1 LPPTVQGILAARID
15 RQPSEHKK
23 LLQTLSVIG
32 RESSF
37 DLLTQVASPSDTQLE
52 QMLAELRGAEF
63 IYEQP
68 AAGRVEY
75 VFKHAL
81 TQEVAYNSLLIE
93 RRKQLH
99 EQAGQALESIFA
111 GQVDDHLSQL
121 AHHYSHSGN
130 LDKAIEY
137 LGRAGQQAMQRS
149 AHADAVGNLSSA
161 IELLQHLPESP
172 ERIQRELLLHLTFGP
187 ALMAIKGFI
196 APEVERA
203 YTRARELCERL
214 DNPPELF
221 PVLFGLQTVYHLRGE
236 LRAAYELDQRLLS
249 RAQGMHDPALL
260 VFAHLALG
268 NTSYSMGE
276 WLVAREHLEMAI
288 SLYDRERHRP
298 LALRYLGLDAGIGS
312 LSYLALTLSQLGY
325 PDQALRKSNEALA
338 LAQALSDPLGVALA
352 EAFGGNLRQLRRDA
366 RATQE
371 AAERLNA
378 LSAEHGFPFFLT
390 WATTM
395 RGCAIAEQG
404 RNEEGIEK
412 MREGLAA
419 LNRTTRP
426 QYLCLLAK
434 ACIETGRLHDGQSAL
449 TETLALADEHELRSY
464 EAEANRLMGDLLL
477 KQNSNTAEA
486 QGCFQRAIQIARKQS
501 GRSWELRATMS
512 LARLL
517 RDTNRRDEARAM
529 LAEIYNWF
537 TEGFDTADLKEA
549 KALLD
554 QLSN

>member
-1 LPPTVQGILAARID
+1 
-15 RQPSEHKK
+15 
-23 LLQTLSVIG
+23 
-32 RESSF
+32 
-37 DLLTQVASPSDTQLE
+37 
-52 QMLAELRGAEF
+52 MLAELRGAEF

-68 AAGRVEY
+68 AAGGVEY

-81 TQEVAYNSLLIE
+81 TQEVSYNSLLIE

-111 GQVDDHLSQL
+111 SQVDDHLSQL

-149 AHADAVGNLSSA
+149 AHADAIGNLSSA

-221 PVLFGLQTVYHLRGE
+221 PVLYGLRVVYYLRGE
-236 LRAAYELDQRLLS
+236 LRAAYELAQRLLS

-268 NTSYSMGE
+268 DTSYSMGE

-298 LALRYLGLDAGIGS
+298 LASRYLGLDAGISS

-352 EAFGGNLRQLRRDA
+352 EAFGGGLRQLRRDA

-434 ACIETGRLHDGQSAL
+434 ACIETGRLHDGLSAL
-449 TETLALADEHELRSY
+449 TEALALADEHELRAY

-486 QGCFQRAIQIARKQS
+486 QSCFQRAIQIARKQS

-537 TEGFDTADLKEA
+537 TEGFDTADLKDA

-554 QLSN
+554 ELDA